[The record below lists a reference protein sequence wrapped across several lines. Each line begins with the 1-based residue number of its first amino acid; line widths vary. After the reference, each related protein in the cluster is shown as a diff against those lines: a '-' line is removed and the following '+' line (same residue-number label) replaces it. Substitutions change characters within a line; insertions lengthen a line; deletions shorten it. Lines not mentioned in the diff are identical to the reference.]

1 MRNRWFL
8 ALVVASSA
16 VVLSV
21 TVVAAEPDKPIRIGM
36 IGLDTSHVIAFSNLL
51 NNPNATGDLADVQV
65 VAGFPGGT
73 DIPASADR
81 VEKFTQQL
89 REKGIEIVGSIDEL
103 LPKVDAV
110 MIESVDGRPH
120 LEQARPVFA
129 AGKPLFI
136 DKPFAGSLADAIEI
150 VELSQKT
157 GVPFF
162 SCSSSRFSPDFQAVR
177 KGEAGFGEIKRVT
190 AHGPMSTEP
199 HHPDLY
205 WYGIHGC
212 EVLYTILGSGCK
224 TVTREGPQRVVGVWS
239 DGRVGIFEGGGSIG
253 AEVEGT
259 EKSGSAGKYGGY
271 GPLVE
276 QIALFFKTRKPPI
289 DAAETLELMAYM
301 EAADESKRR
310 GGEEVTIEEVME
322 KARKV
327 VAERQK

>member
-1 MRNRWFL
+1 MRYRSFI
-8 ALVVASSA
+8 A
-16 VVLSV
+16 
-21 TVVAAEPDKPIRIGM
+21 VVAALCVASLATGVFAAEPAKPIRIGM
-36 IGLDTSHVIAFSNLL
+36 IGLDTSHVIAFANLL

-89 REKGIEIVGSIDEL
+89 REKGIEIVGSIEEL
-103 LPKVDAV
+103 LPKIDAV

-150 VELSQKT
+150 V
-157 GVPFF
+157 
-162 SCSSSRFSPDFQAVR
+162 CSSSRFSPDFQAIR
-177 KGEAGFGEIKRVT
+177 RGEADFGEIKRCT
-190 AHGPMSTEP
+190 AHGPMSIEP

-212 EVLYTILGSGCK
+212 EILYTIMGPGCK
-224 TVTREGPQRVVGVWS
+224 TVVREGPQKVVGVWA
-239 DGRVGIFEGGGSIG
+239 DGRVGIFEGGGGYG

-259 EKSGSAGKYGGY
+259 KKSGPAGKYGGY
-271 GPLVE
+271 EPLVR
-276 QIALFFKTRKPPI
+276 QVARFFKTGKPPI
-289 DAAETLELMAYM
+289 DPAETLELMAYM

-310 GGEEVTIEEVME
+310 GGEEVT
-322 KARKV
+322 R
-327 VAERQK
+327 R